1 MISDPN
7 LFKLGSHAAQTEDH
21 GSFIHGDI
29 LFDMIDGHG
38 TVVHAH
44 VEGEALIDYAGQWPN
59 QNR

>member
-1 MISDPN
+1 MP
-7 LFKLGSHAAQTEDH
+7 FKQKTAARFLQ
-21 GSFIHGDI
+21 GDI
-29 LFDMIDGHG
+29 LFDMINEHG